1 MKSSNQSGF
10 TLVEALVAIVV
21 LVFGLIAVSNLM
33 LVATSSTS
41 AANQGTGAAAEG
53 SRMMETLMATN
64 WPLLVPGGDVNVDVG
79 APGAHCDGLIP
90 AGVYNCEA
98 NVQNTTGIPSG
109 VPGVGPVHV
118 RWEIK
123 VAIPGAVRTLYI
135 RVQAEGT
142 APLAA
147 GRSRATFSMFR
158 GCTAPPIP
166 DGPCPVPPV
175 GGGL

>member
-1 MKSSNQSGF
+1 MKSNQSGF

-53 SRMMETLMATN
+53 SRMMENLMATN
-64 WPLLVPGGDVNVDVG
+64 WPALVAGGDVEADVG
-79 APGAHCDGLIP
+79 APGSKCDGAIP
-90 AGVYNCEA
+90 AGVYNCDA
-98 NVQNTTGIPSG
+98 NVQNAGGVPNG
-109 VPGVGPVHV
+109 VPGVGLVHV
-118 RWEIK
+118 RWKIEA
-123 VAIPGAVRTLYI
+123 VGVRTLY
-135 RVQAEGT
+135 VQVSAEGT
-142 APLAA
+142 GPLAA
-147 GRSRATFSMFR
+147 GRSRARFSMFR

-166 DGPCPVPPV
+166 DGPCPTPPV